1 MARYNTSLTTSSIAA
16 TGTVSTPAAG
26 ILTKFTGTTYAVT
39 IPDPTIFKGVTQSFY
54 NAASGSITLTSPSG
68 TFTGPGGSAAST
80 QVMITNSS
88 LTLGSDG
95 TNYVILS
102 EEGGPLVGTTGTFSD
117 TLTANGNMTFGDAD
131 TDAITINAQFVTGS
145 QLKTAKTA
153 ANTLALAAY
162 NNTSSTYNSLV
173 TLTAGLTP
181 TVAITSGGVGT
192 IDNINIGSTTRGTG
206 NFTSIGAGSAGTG
219 AFTTLTSNNAT
230 TFTRNGQGTTTTDA
244 AHTLLVTGGMGVSG
258 TLYTA
263 GLTETSSIVFKENIA
278 PIDNALETVLQLF
291 GVTYDRKDTNEH
303 EAGLIAEQVYKIA
316 PDLVS
321 LDSNGKPHGIKY
333 TKISAYLIES
343 IKTLQQEIEKL
354 KGNK

>member
-80 QVMITNSS
+80 QVLVTNSS

-95 TNYVILS
+95 TNYVIIS

-181 TVAITSGGVGT
+181 TLTITSGGVGGIT
-192 IDNINIGSTTRGTG
+192 NMNIGAS
-206 NFTSIGAGSAGTG
+206 SPGTG

-244 AHTLLVTGGMGVSG
+244 AHTVVLTGGIGISG
-258 TLYTA
+258 TLYAA
-263 GLTETSSIVFKENIA
+263 GITETSSIVFKENVM
-278 PIDNALETVLQLF
+278 PIENALDTILQLV
-291 GVTYDRKDTNEH
+291 GVTYDRKDNNKH
-303 EAGLIAEQVYKIA
+303 EAGLIAEEVYKHA
-316 PDLVS
+316 PELVS
-321 LDSNGKPHGIKY
+321 LDEHGKPYGIQY
-333 TKISAYLIES
+333 TKLGAYLIES
-343 IKTLQQEIEKL
+343 IKSLKDEIDKL
-354 KGNK
+354 KGK